1 MMPRTAR
8 SIRLAATL
16 FAVSLGIAALAAAA
30 ALASAGAH
38 IAAGMLAA
46 APTGVT
52 GTSGVDSATIAFAP
66 STTTAPPVASYTV
79 TAYPGAE
86 QGFGATSPVT
96 VTGLQPSTA
105 YTFSVTAASA
115 AGRGPGSVPST
126 PITTLPVP
134 AGVTPPAVSALHASL
149 VSFFAGGAGGRSGTN
164 LSYTDTAAATSTFVV
179 LRVRSGFKH
188 AAGCAIGSGSG
199 KRCTSLLLVG
209 SFTHTDVAGANEV
222 HFSGRIGGRA
232 LPAGLYQ
239 VRVTPTLSGVSG
251 NTLKTAL
258 DIF

>member
-1 MMPRTAR
+1 MRRTAR

-16 FAVSLGIAALAAAA
+16 FSVSRAAALTAAA
-30 ALASAGAH
+30 ALAGAGAH
-38 IAAGMLAA
+38 MATGTLAA
-46 APTGVT
+46 PPTGVT
-52 GTSGVDSATIAFAP
+52 GTSGVDSATIAFTP
-66 STTTAPPVASYTV
+66 STTTTPPVTSYTV

-105 YTFSVTAASA
+105 YTFSVTAAST
-115 AGRGPGSVPST
+115 AGRGPGSLPST

-134 AGVTPPAVSALHASL
+134 AGVTPPALSALHASL
-149 VSFFAGGAGGRSGTN
+149 VSFFAGGAGGRSGTT
-164 LSYTDTAAATSTFVV
+164 LSYTDSAAATSTFVV
-179 LRVRSGFKH
+179 LRVRSGFKQ
-188 AAGCAIGSGSG
+188 AGGCAIGSRAG

-209 SFTHTDVAGANEV
+209 SFTYTDVAGSNQV
-222 HFSGRIGGRA
+222 HFSGRLGGRA

-239 VRVTPTLSGVSG
+239 VRVTPALNGVSG

-258 DIF
+258 DVF